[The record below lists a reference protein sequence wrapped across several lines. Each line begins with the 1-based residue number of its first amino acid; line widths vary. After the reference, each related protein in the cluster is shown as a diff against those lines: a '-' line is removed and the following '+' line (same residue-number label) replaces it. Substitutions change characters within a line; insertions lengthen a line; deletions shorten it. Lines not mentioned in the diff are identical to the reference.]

1 MNRVGIIY
9 DPVYLEH
16 DTGTHVENG
25 QRLTTT
31 LSLIEKSETQH
42 KLVWLKPRPA
52 TIEELSKVHTKEYI
66 HQIEEKCRAGGGW
79 LDSDTIISKGSY
91 KAAIFA
97 AGAAITAVDVV
108 MSSRVDNAFALVRP
122 PGHHATCWH
131 AMGFC
136 LFNNIAVAAKHA
148 LCNYSINRVLII
160 DFDVHH
166 GNGTQDAF
174 YADSNVLYFS
184 AHQCPLY
191 PGTGSINEIGAR
203 GGEGFTV
210 NAPLLAGWGDREYEA
225 VFEDILAPLAM
236 RFKPE
241 LILVSAG
248 FDAHWADDIAQ
259 MKLSVS
265 GFARLVE
272 IIKVL
277 SDTLCPGKLAFTLEG
292 GYHLQALSTSIL
304 ASLNILLGN
313 KEFEDPLGRCKAEVK
328 PVDLDSFIEMIQNKH
343 QIKQ

>member
-1 MNRVGIIY
+1 
-9 DPVYLEH
+9 
-16 DTGTHVENG
+16 
-25 QRLTTT
+25 
-31 LSLIEKSETQH
+31 
-42 KLVWLKPRPA
+42 
-52 TIEELSKVHTKEYI
+52 
-66 HQIEEKCRAGGGW
+66 
-79 LDSDTIISKGSY
+79 
-91 KAAIFA
+91 
-97 AGAAITAVDVV
+97 
-108 MSSRVDNAFALVRP
+108 
-122 PGHHATCWH
+122 
-131 AMGFC
+131 MGFS
-136 LFNNIAVAAKHA
+136 LFNNIAVAAKYA

-191 PGTGSINEIGAR
+191 PGTGGINEIGAR

-248 FDAHWADDIAQ
+248 FDAHWADNIAQ

-265 GFARLVE
+265 GFARLIE

-313 KEFEDPLGRCKAEVK
+313 KEFEDPLGRCEIEIK
-328 PVDLDSFIEMIQNKH
+328 PVDLDSFIKMIQNKH

>member
-1 MNRVGIIY
+1 VNRVGLIY
-9 DPVYLEH
+9 DPVYLKH
-16 DTGTHVENG
+16 DTGIHVENS

-31 LSLIEKSETQH
+31 LSLIEKSEIKN

-66 HQIEEKCRAGGGW
+66 YQIEEKCKAGGGW
-79 LDSDTIISKGSY
+79 LDSDTVASMSSY
-91 KAAIFA
+91 KAAIYA

-108 MSSRVDNAFALVRP
+108 MSSRVDSAFALVRP

-136 LFNNIAVAAKHA
+136 LFSNVAVAAKYA
-148 LCNYSINRVLII
+148 LSNYSINRVLII

-184 AHQCPLY
+184 THQYPFY
-191 PGTGSINEIGAR
+191 PGTGGLNDIGAR
-203 GGEGFTV
+203 DGEGFTV
-210 NAPLLAGWGDREYEA
+210 NVPLLAGWGDREYEA
-225 VFEDILAPLAM
+225 VFEDILAPVAM
-236 RFKPE
+236 RFKPQ

-259 MKLSVS
+259 MKVSVS

-292 GYHLQALSTSIL
+292 GYHHQALSTSIL
-304 ASLNILLGN
+304 ASLNVLLGN
-313 KEFEDPLGRCKAEVK
+313 KEFEDPLGRCEIVTKT
-328 PVDLDSFIEMIQNKH
+328 VDLDSFVNMVKNKH
-343 QIKQ
+343 QIA